1 MEKIQINTEDFNLAI
16 ATYNKYI
23 IKGNY
28 GYFFEVEEDLPSYTT
43 PPEITENEV
52 LDSSLEEVG
61 NNLK

>member
-1 MEKIQINTEDFNLAI
+1 MEKIQINT
-16 ATYNKYI
+16 
-23 IKGNY
+23 
-28 GYFFEVEEDLPSYTT
+28 EDLPSYTT